1 MTRTSSGPLAELVS
15 FIEGLA
21 EPRILTDLDYRI
33 LAANKAY
40 RDAYAPHGSVVGRH
54 CYEVSHHYAVPCDE
68 IGESCRRRAALAS
81 RRTEQA
87 LHIHHTPRGD
97 EHVQVE
103 LNPVRDDSGEVRYF
117 VERMQSLPRARAVA
131 SSEGLAGRAPR
142 FREMLELVSRVA
154 PSETSVLLLGETG
167 TGKEMVARLVHE
179 SSRRATAPFVAVDCS
194 GLTET
199 LFESEL
205 FGHEKG
211 AFTGATARKLGL
223 VEAASGGTLFLD
235 EVGDIPLVQQVKL
248 LRLIESNS
256 YRRVGGVT
264 PLRADFRLVAA
275 THRDLR
281 RMVLEGGFRSDLYYR
296 ISAYPI
302 PVPTLRERRDDI
314 LLLAESLLARVR
326 PGQPFVIDEAAR
338 RVLVAYD
345 YPGNVRELR
354 NIVER
359 ASLLADDAR
368 IELRHLPPEVVTPGA
383 GVRAAASGIESDS
396 SGRALRS
403 AERDA
408 LALALARHDGS
419 RRALAETLGISERTL
434 YRKLQVYGL
443 KPRRRETGHS

>member
-1 MTRTSSGPLAELVS
+1 MLGLV
-15 FIEGLA
+15 A
-21 EPRILTDLDYRI
+21 
-33 LAANKAY
+33 
-40 RDAYAPHGSVVGRH
+40 
-54 CYEVSHHYAVPCDE
+54 
-68 IGESCRRRAALAS
+68 
-81 RRTEQA
+81 
-87 LHIHHTPRGD
+87 
-97 EHVQVE
+97 
-103 LNPVRDDSGEVRYF
+103 
-117 VERMQSLPRARAVA
+117 
-131 SSEGLAGRAPR
+131 
-142 FREMLELVSRVA
+142 RVA

-167 TGKEMVARLVHE
+167 TGKEMVARLLHE

-235 EVGDIPLVQQVKL
+235 EVGDIPLAQQVKL
-248 LRLIESNS
+248 LRLIESSS

-281 RMVLEGGFRSDLYYR
+281 RMVLEGSFRSDLYYR

-326 PGQPFVIDEAAR
+326 PGRPFVIDEAAR
-338 RVLVAYD
+338 RALVAYD

-359 ASLLADDAR
+359 ASLLADDER
-368 IELRHLPPEVVTPGA
+368 IELRHLPIEVVTPGA
-383 GVRAAASGIESDS
+383 PVGAVASSAGGEA

-434 YRKLQVYGL
+434 YRKLQAYGL
-443 KPRRRETGHS
+443 NQPRRDDGHS

>member
-1 MTRTSSGPLAELVS
+1 
-15 FIEGLA
+15 
-21 EPRILTDLDYRI
+21 
-33 LAANKAY
+33 
-40 RDAYAPHGSVVGRH
+40 
-54 CYEVSHHYAVPCDE
+54 
-68 IGESCRRRAALAS
+68 
-81 RRTEQA
+81 
-87 LHIHHTPRGD
+87 
-97 EHVQVE
+97 
-103 LNPVRDDSGEVRYF
+103 
-117 VERMQSLPRARAVA
+117 
-131 SSEGLAGRAPR
+131 
-142 FREMLELVSRVA
+142 
-154 PSETSVLLLGETG
+154 VLLLGETG

-179 SSRRATAPFVAVDCS
+179 GSRRAAAPFVAVDCS

-235 EVGDIPLVQQVKL
+235 EVGDIPLAQQVKL
-248 LRLIESNS
+248 LRLIESSS

-281 RMVLEGGFRSDLYYR
+281 RMVLEGSFRSDLYYR

-326 PGQPFVIDEAAR
+326 PGRPFVIDEAAR
-338 RVLVAYD
+338 RALVAYD

-359 ASLLADDAR
+359 ASLLADDDR
-368 IELRHLPPEVVTPGA
+368 IEIRHLPAEVVTPGA
-383 GVRAAASGIESDS
+383 PVGAVAPSAGGEA

-434 YRKLQVYGL
+434 YRKLQAYGL
-443 KPRRRETGHS
+443 NPRRRETGHS